1 MNDKSHF
8 INAIGVYENHTI
20 EAISIRDLVKAAL
33 RHRPDRILIG
43 EVRGAEA
50 WDFLQ
55 ALNTGH
61 PGSLCTIHAE
71 NPRKALSRLAA
82 LTLQAETEMPYRAI
96 QTEIGELISIVV
108 QVGRDPAG
116 QRRIMEVFKV
126 EAFDPDRGQY
136 MGNIVYAFGGAEDG
150 SAMARPGTPAMTSP
164 RKRPN
169 RALLSVS

>member
-1 MNDKSHF
+1 VLPHPNVIRFQSRRELK
-8 INAIGVYENHTI
+8 NI
-20 EAISIRDLVKAAL
+20 EAISIRDLVKATL
-33 RHRPDRILIG
+33 RHRLDRILIG
-43 EVRGAEA
+43 EVCGAEA

-108 QVGRDPAG
+108 QIGRDQTG
-116 QRRIMEVFKV
+116 RRRVIEMFEV
-126 EAFDPDRGQY
+126 EGFDPDRGRY
-136 MGNIVYAFGGAEDG
+136 EGKTVYAFERTEDG
-150 SAMARPGTPAMTSP
+150 AANSRAMMVSTPP
-164 RKRPN
+164 QLR
-169 RALLSVS
+169 